1 MSFRKKIVMVSDWG
15 CGKTSLA
22 TRMTMGNFSGEHSPN
37 LHVNFFAEGEV
48 DGKHI
53 ELVLW
58 EVVVLEEYERMRPLN
73 YPNSHVVLI
82 CFAVDDPTSLENASD
97 KWICEV
103 QQYCPGIPIILLGC
117 KMDLRDNTN
126 AVEGREVVT
135 QQLITPEEGQAVAQ
149 KIGAKYYLECSAKTG
164 DGVSEVF
171 QHAAR
176 AALEQKKKCVKMCV
190 VV

>member
-1 MSFRKKIVMVSDWG
+1 M
-15 CGKTSLA
+15 
-22 TRMTMGNFSGEHSPN
+22 
-37 LHVNFFAEGEV
+37 
-48 DGKHI
+48 
-53 ELVLW
+53 
-58 EVVVLEEYERMRPLN
+58 
-73 YPNSHVVLI
+73 NSHVILI

-126 AVEGREVVT
+126 AVEGCEVVT

-149 KIGAKYYLECSAKTG
+149 KIGAKHYLECSAKTG

-176 AALEQKKKCVKMCV
+176 AALQVEQKKKCVKMCV